1 MCNYPFVVIEAY
13 WHQSMCSI
21 LQKQTNSATWSP
33 ISFQVLQIL
42 PRAMCIAIKAHL
54 ILICHVSS
62 NLLSFGVNQLEWG
75 KRLLNPKTFSY
86 FNINGA
92 EIKTYQWGEWIYQTR
107 FHVFTRWKQS
117 WRWHQR
123 NVKIV
128 RIRRWGTFV
137 KCWWFTH
144 LT

>member
-1 MCNYPFVVIEAY
+1 MISNFI
-13 WHQSMCSI
+13 SG
-21 LQKQTNSATWSP
+21 SA
-33 ISFQVLQIL
+33 
-42 PRAMCIAIKAHL
+42 
-54 ILICHVSS
+54 SS
-62 NLLSFGVNQLEWG
+62 STSSVHSDKSSSDSYKSCKYQLLSFGVNQLEWG

-86 FNINGA
+86 FNINGKRVLNPKTFSYFNINGA
-92 EIKTYQWGEWIYQTR
+92 EAKTYQWGEWINQTR

-117 WRWHQR
+117 WRWHQQ